1 MSATERDPD
10 EMSEEELAEYFYEH
24 RDELAGEE
32 VPSRTPA
39 RLDVMFSA
47 RFSREEADAVREAAD
62 EAKMT
67 LSAFLRQAVLA
78 TTGRRVVDLERV
90 RKDVA
95 KLRELSDDAWQALA

>member
-1 MSATERDPD
+1 MSAKERDPE

-32 VPSRTPA
+32 VPSRAPA

-47 RFSREEADAVREAAD
+47 RFSRDEAAAVREAAD
-62 EAKMT
+62 QAEMS

-78 TTGRRVVDLERV
+78 VTEKRVVDLERV
-90 RKDVA
+90 RRDVA
-95 KLRELSDDAWQALA
+95 KLRELSDDALRALA